1 MKRWVQ
7 NVITCLFIGC
17 FLFTATACGWGW
29 NWQGPYHHAA
39 IFAVP
44 KKTVTVFEKKYSVFP
59 GNDYNSHWLYTHS
72 ENSFEWKILSCGNH
86 GSMSVYDIEA
96 VNDDLYCSTWLGL
109 FVYQGNDTDLQM
121 VVDESGIY
129 SIESR
134 ENSIF
139 YILQTPTELL
149 QIKEYN
155 IQSKDIKTIAT
166 LSKND
171 RPMIVETDKGKL
183 FLDEK
188 NNIAF
193 TDTYGEENR
202 VVMDIR
208 ELPEE
213 RKKMSFIVND
223 SIAFLTVEEDKIL
236 FQNAG
241 EIFEYA
247 LPSKSIEFYKQVKI
261 QNNRM
266 YFALKETAENSNCN
280 HQDCICRYMR
290 SWVMAFD
297 FQKKTFSVISE
308 LGKNEQLIS
317 FSNDYVTYCTQ
328 DSVFRNGEKL
338 YEFPMKIEPFGEYRI
353 VKSSFDYAIG
363 YVALLADDGKNW
375 NAFMYDNH
383 RWLKDEYA

>member
-7 NVITCLFIGC
+7 NAITCLFIGC

-202 VVMDIR
+202 VVVDIR

-213 RKKMSFIVND
+213 RKKC
-223 SIAFLTVEEDKIL
+223 
-236 FQNAG
+236 
-241 EIFEYA
+241 
-247 LPSKSIEFYKQVKI
+247 PSS
-261 QNNRM
+261 
-266 YFALKETAENSNCN
+266 
-280 HQDCICRYMR
+280 
-290 SWVMAFD
+290 
-297 FQKKTFSVISE
+297 
-308 LGKNEQLIS
+308 
-317 FSNDYVTYCTQ
+317 
-328 DSVFRNGEKL
+328 
-338 YEFPMKIEPFGEYRI
+338 
-353 VKSSFDYAIG
+353 
-363 YVALLADDGKNW
+363 
-375 NAFMYDNH
+375 
-383 RWLKDEYA
+383 